1 MAGGKSNAG
10 PFVTIHIANAMQ
22 LLTEYVQKG
31 DITIYQAIGMTKD
44 VLFNNANTL
53 YDLRYQATF
62 NEIPMESPKQLTF
75 NTKSASGNPSARSSA
90 HPSPRS
96 TPIPPAGSTMHPT
109 TSGPIDP
116 RSGSPYGP
124 PSVPPSFPPPPKVP
138 QVYDNQA
145 FDDFM
150 QRNSEVRYVYVQWL
164 DYMAVVQ
171 SRIVPIKEFTR
182 MIREGDR
189 IRVSRE
195 SSKTS
200 QERDAPTMAAGTK
213 PEIYIEPDLRSL
225 RRTHSR
231 DSLHAATVF
240 SYWRSESGAPLPSCP
255 RTSLET
261 LINTLQ
267 YSQATTLLI
276 GFEVQVTILARNLD
290 PKTMGR
296 PSQIFFPVTKAHA
309 RGSLTLPFVSDILLA
324 LDQGGIDVQQFHAA
338 RSGQGQYIL
347 TLPPQPPLLA
357 IDTVIQARQTI
368 TQIAALNDLH
378 ATFHPHPFPTT
389 TYDADVYGDSKQTT
403 SLQARISLHPPT
415 LGAKF
420 FVGGVSSHLA
430 AISAFSMPGTSRPD
444 FRVSE
449 QKNDDSTNLP
459 KKTGFTPP
467 SQPLRHLSN
476 GAWEFDWMD
485 GTANMYLAIAAIIGA
500 GLLGMQSVGAEEG
513 NDVIREV
520 VQPRD
525 WEDMARALE
534 TGELKEAL
542 GQEVVSGYI
551 REKDEEWTTL
561 EKMREGERWEWGVE
575 RY

>member
-1 MAGGKSNAG
+1 MAGRKSNAG
-10 PFVTIHIANAMQ
+10 PFMTTHIANAMQ

-62 NEIPMESPKQLTF
+62 NEIPTETPKQLTF
-75 NTKSASGNPSARSSA
+75 NTKSASGHPSARSSA

-189 IRVSRE
+189 IRVSQE
-195 SSKTS
+195 SSKTF
-200 QERDAPTMAAGTK
+200 QERDASTMAAGTK

-231 DSLHAATVF
+231 DPLHAATVF

-368 TQIAALNDLH
+368 TQIAALNDFH

-389 TYDADVYGDSKQTT
+389 TYDADVYGDGKQTT

-430 AISAFSMPGTSRPD
+430 AIGAFSMPGTSRPD

-525 WEDMARALE
+525 WEDMVRALE
-534 TGELKEAL
+534 TGELKEVL